1 MLARLRRWDA
11 DVFSCY
17 RIIRLHYKMIRG
29 VASGADQFTCGESTM
44 LGCWLACGDGM
55 LTLFLLLLYLVAL
68 YNDPGI
74 ANDASQFTYGVS
86 TMLIETPAASQ

>member
-1 MLARLRRWDA
+1 MLA
-11 DVFSCY
+11 Y
-17 RIIRLHYKMIRG
+17 
-29 VASGADQFTCGESTM
+29 
-44 LGCWLACGDGM
+44 GDGM

-68 YNDPGI
+68 YNDPVI